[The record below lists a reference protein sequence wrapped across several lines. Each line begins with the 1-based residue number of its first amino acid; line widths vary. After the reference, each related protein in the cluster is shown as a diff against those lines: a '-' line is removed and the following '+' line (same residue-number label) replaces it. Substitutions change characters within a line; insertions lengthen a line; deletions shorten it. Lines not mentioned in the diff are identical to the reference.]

1 LTVQIFID
9 FDQPVR
15 RSLGGGRRQNKT
27 VLLQGKSNRTLINAE
42 KADLTKGA
50 RF

>member
-1 LTVQIFID
+1 MTVQIFID
-9 FDQPVR
+9 FDRGKIKRFCFKV
-15 RSLGGGRRQNKT
+15 
-27 VLLQGKSNRTLINAE
+27 KSNGTLINAE